1 MPPKTAS
8 SCTAFSKDSIA
19 SLADVLRNGSRP
31 TAGHSLDGCAAHAE
45 LQHQIHRDLKRWRD
59 TPISEATMRRAIDD
73 PAFTLTV
80 AVHDGRVHVVRKS
93 GDPKTTRSAL
103 LRDYAHF
110 QREFY
115 VYLRELLELEA
126 AGAIPL
132 HASAELVLAV
142 NDEVLAH
149 DYCAGAACPAIGR
162 YTTKRDR
169 AAGTGSPEVIVPGW
183 DYAYWNFDVR
193 FHSLID
199 EYARRFPW
207 QQRCDK
213 LFGRYSPYATYVAR
227 REMGSANVTTRHTRR
242 HFVDVVGKLLGPSA
256 DLAVS
261 KGDGG
266 KVAMESWAHYRYVA
280 SLNGKAVSNSIQQLL
295 TLGSTLFI
303 EDNGYTT
310 WFSAALRPRV
320 HYVPI
325 WEAEGHPDDAV
336 AALEW
341 ARADEGR
348 AAGIAAAG
356 AAFAK
361 THLGPEGRRCYWH
374 ALWKGLSKAQPYFDE
389 AVKAGR
395 RELVPAAEFLADVVD
410 RRLEG
415 RADGAFGCHTLRC
428 LVGTCTD
435 TCAGSI
441 AGWDYGDRERVRRCA
456 VPCYVTAGRAKF

>member
-1 MPPKTAS
+1 MPPKTAA
-8 SCTAFSKDSIA
+8 SCTAFSKDSIT

-31 TAGHSLDGCAAHAE
+31 TSGHALDGCAAHTE

-73 PAFTLTV
+73 PAYTLTV

-126 AGAIPL
+126 AGAIPRHL
-132 HASAELVLAV
+132 SAELVLAV

-227 REMGSANVTTRHTRR
+227 REMGSANLTTRHTRR

-341 ARADEGR
+341 ARADEAR
-348 AAGIAAAG
+348 RRHRAAG

-374 ALWKGLSKAQPYFDE
+374 AL
-389 AVKAGR
+389 
-395 RELVPAAEFLADVVD
+395 
-410 RRLEG
+410 
-415 RADGAFGCHTLRC
+415 
-428 LVGTCTD
+428 
-435 TCAGSI
+435 
-441 AGWDYGDRERVRRCA
+441 
-456 VPCYVTAGRAKF
+456 

>member
-1 MPPKTAS
+1 MKPYYVTYMHRIKMRPT
-8 SCTAFSKDSIA
+8 CFSKDSIT
-19 SLADVLRNGSRP
+19 SLADVIGRNGCRKVAATAPPSPRLP
-31 TAGHSLDGCAAHAE
+31 TSYGAARAQQRTTAD

-59 TPISEATMRRAIDD
+59 APISEATMRRAIDD

-126 AGAIPL
+126 AGAIPRHL
-132 HASAELVLAV
+132 SAELVLAV

-361 THLGPEGRRCYWH
+361 THLGARGPPLLLARAVEG
-374 ALWKGLSKAQPYFDE
+374 ALQSA
-389 AVKAGR
+389 AV
-395 RELVPAAEFLADVVD
+395 L
-410 RRLEG
+410 
-415 RADGAFGCHTLRC
+415 
-428 LVGTCTD
+428 
-435 TCAGSI
+435 
-441 AGWDYGDRERVRRCA
+441 
-456 VPCYVTAGRAKF
+456 